1 LLPSDRIGILGIGR
15 TGHRSREVTMPQPA
29 AKTEVP
35 HHFTWSD
42 YQQFAGPQ
50 RWELLDGQALAM
62 SPAPGLL
69 HQDVV
74 LEIASQAKQFL
85 EDKPCRAF
93 VAPLDVRLPQHDE
106 DDELVDTVVQPDVLV
121 VCDPSKLD
129 ERGVRGAPDWVVEVI
144 SPSTAGHD
152 QVRKRRVYER
162 AGVREFWL
170 VHPQDRLAILYRHDG
185 TAYGRPD
192 VLELQGT
199 SEVAAL
205 PGLVIDW
212 ERVARWLPPLPVVQD
227 IEPFERL

>member
-1 LLPSDRIGILGIGR
+1 
-15 TGHRSREVTMPQPA
+15 MPQPPSQ
-29 AKTEVP
+29 TETP
-35 HHFTWSD
+35 QHLTWSD
-42 YQQFAGPQ
+42 YQHWSGPQ
-50 RWELLDGQALAM
+50 RWELIDGQARAM
-62 SPAPGLL
+62 SPAPGVL

-85 EDKPCRAF
+85 EDKPGRAF

-106 DDELVDTVVQPDVLV
+106 ADEQVDTVVQPDVLV

-144 SPSTAGHD
+144 SPGTAGYD

-185 TAYGRPD
+185 KAFGRPD
-192 VLELQGT
+192 VLELEGS
-199 SEVAAL
+199 SEVAVL

-212 ERVARWLPPLPVVQD
+212 SRVARWLPPLPVVED
-227 IEPFERL
+227 MGPVERM